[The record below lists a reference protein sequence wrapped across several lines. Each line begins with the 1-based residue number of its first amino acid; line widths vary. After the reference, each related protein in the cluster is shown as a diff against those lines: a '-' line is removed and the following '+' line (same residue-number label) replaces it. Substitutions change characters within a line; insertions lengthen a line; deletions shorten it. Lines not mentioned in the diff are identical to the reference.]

1 MKNLENHSL
10 PARSDLP
17 KYTGKY
23 FAIWNGEPV
32 ILTIGET
39 GSTITYS
46 GGETDSFYYEDNH
59 GIESWAAVEQIFSS
73 KQLKKERDGARKIAE
88 NLRAD
93 VCFHLIDWPKFPWEK
108 GSK

>member
-23 FAIWNGEPV
+23 FATWNGEPV

-46 GGETDSFYYEDNH
+46 EGETDPFYYEDNH
-59 GIESWAAVEQIFSS
+59 GIESWVAVEQA
-73 KQLKKERDGARKIAE
+73 L
-88 NLRAD
+88 
-93 VCFHLIDWPKFPWEK
+93 PWEIGK
-108 GSK
+108 TS